1 MSQVEVIPVRNG
13 RALRQFLD
21 FPYSLYANDPY
32 WVPPLRI
39 AQKELFDKH
48 SHPFHKHAEVEC
60 FLARSGGRIAGRIA
74 AILDRNYM
82 RFQEEDTGF
91 FGFFEAERSQPVADA
106 LLSAARTWL
115 KDRGAR
121 VIRGP
126 MSPSTNYECG
136 LLVDGF
142 DSSPFLMMPHNPSYY
157 GELLEGAGLK
167 KAKDL
172 YAHITSPEKAEGL
185 MDRFRR
191 FEERSAAGNRVHI
204 RPIRLDAFAEDVA
217 LAWEVYNASWSR
229 NWGFVPMT
237 RDEFFFMAK
246 DMKSILVPDFILF
259 GEVEGK
265 VVGFALGLPDIN
277 RALKHAGGRLFPL
290 GLLKILYHKRSIR
303 SLRILALGVVE
314 QYRTAGV
321 AARFYMELF
330 RRAKALGYHDCEM
343 SWVLEDNT
351 LMNRSIE
358 ALGGKRYKTYRIY
371 EWN

>member
-1 MSQVEVIPVRNG
+1 MSQVEVVPVRDA
-13 RALRQFLD
+13 RASRQFLN
-21 FPYSLYANDPY
+21 FPYSLYSNDPH

-39 AQKELFDKH
+39 AQKELFNKDT
-48 SHPFHKHAEVEC
+48 HPFYKHAEVAC
-60 FLARSGGRIAGRIA
+60 FLARREGRIAGRIA
-74 AILDRNYM
+74 AILDRNYNE
-82 RFQEEDTGF
+82 FHGEHTGF
-91 FGFFEAERSQPVADA
+91 FGFFEAECSQPVTDA
-106 LLSAARTWL
+106 LFASARTWL
-115 KDRGAR
+115 KDRGAQ

-126 MSPSTNYECG
+126 MNPSTNYECG

-142 DSSPFLMMPHNPSYY
+142 DSSPYLMMPHNPPYY
-157 GELLEGAGLK
+157 AELIERAGFR

-172 YAHITSPEKAEGL
+172 YAHIASTDLEARSLEKLSRVEKRVAAE
-185 MDRFRR
+185 DRVR
-191 FEERSAAGNRVHI
+191 I
-204 RPIRLDAFAEDVA
+204 RPIRREAFAEDVA

-246 DMKSILVPDFILF
+246 DMKSILVPDFVLL
-259 GEVEGK
+259 GEVQGK

-277 RALKHAGGRLFPL
+277 QALKHAGGRLFPL

-303 SLRILALGVVE
+303 SLRIVALGVVE

-321 AARFYMELF
+321 AAGFYIELF
-330 RRAKALGYHDCEM
+330 RRAQALGYKECEM

-358 ALGGKRYKTYRIY
+358 ALGGRRYKTYRIY